1 MATDG
6 VGWPLMI
13 DDELGWW
20 CSTSQTASA
29 EVPACAHHGASLPC
43 ATSQTASAEAQQQQV
58 QAQLGVLRRKLE
70 QKEQLE
76 DAIEGKHSKLTEVQ
90 PCVPDSH

>member
-20 CSTSQTASA
+20 CS
-29 EVPACAHHGASLPC
+29 
-43 ATSQTASAEAQQQQV
+43 TSQTASAEAQQQQV